1 MSKGQNRPARLAR
14 PAQAGPGLHKAARLG
29 QARAW
34 CSNHLDIARNHV
46 DDIEA
51 LINHEH
57 KDFQSGVVPLE
68 RENITIVVYM
78 CSTLLQ
84 LAPGSHDS
92 PQAEKRITVRKAEQ
106 IHKMT
111 TIFTQNGPR
120 LSF

>member
-14 PAQAGPGLHKAARLG
+14 PAQSSPGQTSPGLHKAARLG

-57 KDFQSGVVPLE
+57 KDFQLG
-68 RENITIVVYM
+68 IV
-78 CSTLLQ
+78 S
-84 LAPGSHDS
+84 S
-92 PQAEKRITVRKAEQ
+92 KI
-106 IHKMT
+106 
-111 TIFTQNGPR
+111 
-120 LSF
+120 

>member
-1 MSKGQNRPARLAR
+1 M
-14 PAQAGPGLHKAARLG
+14 
-29 QARAW
+29 
-34 CSNHLDIARNHV
+34 

-84 LAPGSHDS
+84 LAPGSRDLYHS
-92 PQAEKRITVRKAEQ
+92 EKRITVML
-106 IHKMT
+106 I
-111 TIFTQNGPR
+111 
-120 LSF
+120 